1 VPLITGHAISY
12 SPLLYRPLAQWPIV
26 RSFLVGQVTQPVSER
41 EETPERLAA
50 YAQRI
55 DAAFERVILE
65 LQAAAIETLVV
76 LVSDRHRIF
85 DETNTPQLHVFAGEE
100 IWGDPA
106 LAKLGEAPQRHTLR
120 TDAATGRLLAD
131 ELAHV
136 GFDVAETRD
145 GFRPAGDA
153 ERGAGAPLIEPVSRL
168 RERLTALQIVPVH
181 VNAFVDPCIDGS
193 RMHAFGIA
201 LARALAL
208 SERRCGVL
216 ASGGLSGDPGGYM
229 AGWIDE
235 TLDRW
240 VLSRLSTG
248 RSAELGS
255 LFAME
260 SVTLRGST
268 REIRLWAA
276 AGAALESLGA
286 RGHVVDYLP
295 FHHAAVGTAFMHW
308 GG

>member
-1 VPLITGHAISY
+1 MPLITGHAISY
-12 SPLLYRPLAQWPIV
+12 SPLLYRPVAQWSVV
-26 RSFLVGQVTQPVSER
+26 RSFLVGNVAQPVSER
-41 EETPERLAA
+41 GETPELLAT

-85 DETNTPQLHVFAGEE
+85 DETNTPQLHVFAGTE

-106 LAKLGEAPQRHTLR
+106 LAKLDEAPQRHTIR
-120 TDAATGRLLAD
+120 TDSATGALLAD
-131 ELAHV
+131 ELAHI

-153 ERGAGAPLIEPVSRL
+153 GRGAGAPLIEPICRL
-168 RERLTALQIVPVH
+168 RERLPALQIVPVH
-181 VNAFVDPCIDGS
+181 VNAFVDPCIDG
-193 RMHAFGIA
+193 RRTNDFGIA

-208 SERRCGVL
+208 SERRCGIL

-248 RSAELGS
+248 RSAELGGM
-255 LFAME
+255 FAME

-268 REIRLWAA
+268 RELRLWAA
-276 AGAALESLGA
+276 AGAAMESLGA
-286 RGHVVDYLP
+286 HGRVIEYLP
-295 FHHAAVGTAFMHW
+295 FHHAAVGTAFMQW